1 MDIKFESK
9 HLQAISLI
17 YTMHE
22 AKSPLCER
30 LTKKKKK
37 SFPLYRLAMCVLF
50 SLLFFLKSHPFF
62 MLLSVVEFLLKQK
75 LVLGNAFLLFCRR
88 LAKKDGYSVRLA

>member
-1 MDIKFESK
+1 
-9 HLQAISLI
+9 
-17 YTMHE
+17 MHE

-37 SFPLYRLAMCVLF
+37 VFLYTDLQYAFFFLF
-50 SLLFFLKSHPFF
+50 CFFLKSHPFF

>member
-1 MDIKFESK
+1 M
-9 HLQAISLI
+9 
-17 YTMHE
+17 
-22 AKSPLCER
+22 R
-30 LTKKKKK
+30 
-37 SFPLYRLAMCVLF
+37 SFF
-50 SLLFFLKSHPFF
+50 SFVFFKKSHPFF